1 MNRNI
6 NFIQCCNPITGYQI
20 RIITALHIHRYQNNP
35 PYIHFW
41 NLKKFKKNCDRD
53 FVLRNPGA
61 SFRIYS
67 TQGEISKD
75 VYYIRILVFQS
86 SELCNGQ
93 IQIISNLPQE
103 GMMLLITLK
112 EQCFNR
118 DTKANINHMN
128 AFNKNV
134 LIQARILLFSV
145 HIGASKK
152 KKKPII

>member
-1 MNRNI
+1 M
-6 NFIQCCNPITGYQI
+6 CCETQE
-20 RIITALHIHRYQNNP
+20 HR
-35 PYIHFW
+35 
-41 NLKKFKKNCDRD
+41 LE
-53 FVLRNPGA
+53 
-61 SFRIYS
+61 YS

-75 VYYIRILVFQS
+75 VFYIRILVFQS

-118 DTKANINHMN
+118 DMKANINHMN